1 MSLSGP
7 KKGPPKYQNKFA
19 FRHNPKS
26 RKTAKILSLPN
37 EGLCIKCHDIIE
49 WKKKYRKYKSLTAA
63 KKCTSCEQK
72 TVSRAYHVICEKCA
86 REQTICAKCL
96 QKSEI
101 VSEIRTKEEVH
112 QEEKMLK
119 EVLEEM
125 SERQRRSYYRKLEK
139 DPNYKLTEGE
149 MQDILKSRDNFDGLD
164 DLESEEQNENIE
176 SDENNDEDYFACKDA
191 LDDET

>member
-1 MSLSGP
+1 
-7 KKGPPKYQNKFA
+7 
-19 FRHNPKS
+19 
-26 RKTAKILSLPN
+26 
-37 EGLCIKCHDIIE
+37 
-49 WKKKYRKYKSLTAA
+49 
-63 KKCTSCEQK
+63 
-72 TVSRAYHVICEKCA
+72 VSRAYHVICEKCA

-149 MQDILKSRDNFDGLD
+149 MQDILKSRDNLDDLDNLESDGLD
-164 DLESEEQNENIE
+164 DLESEKQNGNIE
-176 SDENNDEDYFACKDA
+176 SDENSDEDFASKDA
-191 LDDET
+191 LDDEI